1 MTQHPQPPKAFRG
14 RWLTDPATRAA
25 YSEGAG
31 PYRVIPAA
39 VAIPKNRDDLPRL
52 LEHARNEGLALVPR
66 AAGSGMPG
74 GNVGGGVMLDL
85 QQLDRPLAVSERG
98 VATVGAAVTWQSL
111 DEAAATQ
118 GLRLPPDPLSGAFC
132 TVGGMVATNAAGA
145 RSVCYGSIRR
155 WVRGLELVTTDGEC
169 TWLARGAPESPVAS
183 AGRIAQF
190 GAVPRWVER
199 FEHDAAGP
207 IRNAADLV
215 RRRFPRTRKNSAGY
229 ALDAYLDTGD
239 LLDLVIGSEGTLGVI
254 TRVELELDVRPGA
267 VAGLLLGVADLEQLG
282 SLVEHL
288 LPLEPAA
295 LELLDRTYLDL
306 AGEQAWL
313 PDDAAAVLLVD
324 FESIDS
330 DAVRDIV
337 EEAVATARSLSS
349 FAEIAL
355 DPEEHARLWK
365 LRHTA
370 SPALAAL
377 PDTQRSL
384 QVIEDGCV
392 PVPVLGDYLAGVRA
406 AAQAL
411 DIQVVAFGHAG
422 DGHLHVNALVDTTAP
437 DFEAR
442 LATLF
447 DRVTDLVVTLGGTP
461 SGEHGDGRLRAGAL
475 ERVYGAEIIELFHR
489 VKQAFDP
496 EGTMNPGVIIPEP
509 GARPLDNLKVGAN
522 AAAIPEALARGL
534 RDIERTGGWGVSRLE
549 LLDGGELP

>member
-1 MTQHPQPPKAFRG
+1 MTKLPQPPKAFRG
-14 RWLTDPATRAA
+14 LWLTDPAARAA

-31 PYRVIPAA
+31 PYRIIPSA
-39 VAIPKNRDDLPRL
+39 VAVPSDRDDLPRL
-52 LEHARNEGLALVPR
+52 LEHVRQQGFALVPR

-74 GNVGGGVMLDL
+74 GNVGSGIMLDL

-98 VATVGAAVTWQSL
+98 VATAGAAVTWQSL

-118 GLRLPPDPLSGAFC
+118 GMRLPPDPSSGAFC

-169 TWLARGAPESPVAS
+169 TWLARGAPDSPVAA
-183 AGRIAQF
+183 AGRTPEF
-190 GAVPRWVER
+190 GAVPAWVER
-199 FEHDAAGP
+199 FESDAAGP
-207 IRNAADLV
+207 IRNAADLI

-254 TRVELELDVRPGA
+254 TRVELELDVRPGG
-267 VAGLLLGVADLEQLG
+267 VAGLLLGIADLEQLG
-282 SLVEHL
+282 SLVERL

-295 LELLDRTYLDL
+295 LELLDRTYLDI
-306 AGEQAWL
+306 AGEQTRV
-313 PDDAAAVLLVD
+313 PHDAAAVLLVD
-324 FESIDS
+324 FESVDAH
-330 DAVRDIV
+330 AVRGTV
-337 EEAVATARSLSS
+337 EEAAAAARNLTS
-349 FAEIAL
+349 FAESAL
-355 DPEEHARLWK
+355 DPEEHARLWE
-365 LRHTA
+365 LRHAA

-377 PDTQRSL
+377 PDTRRSL

-392 PVPVLGDYLAGVRA
+392 PLPALGEYLAGVRA
-406 AAQAL
+406 AAKEL

-437 DFEAR
+437 DFETR
-442 LATLF
+442 LAALF

-461 SGEHGDGRLRAGAL
+461 SGEHGDGRLRAGTL
-475 ERVYGAEIIELFHR
+475 ERVYGAEILELFHR
-489 VKQAFDP
+489 VKRAFDP
-496 EGTMNPGVIIPEP
+496 LGVMNPGVIIPEP
-509 GARPLDNLKVGAN
+509 GAGPLDDLKVGGDAVT
-522 AAAIPEALARGL
+522 IPEALAQEL

-549 LLDGGELP
+549 LPDGGESS

>member
-1 MTQHPQPPKAFRG
+1 MAQHPQPPKAFRG
-14 RWLTDPATRAA
+14 RWLTDPAARAA

-31 PYRVIPAA
+31 PYRVVPAA
-39 VAIPKNRDDLPRL
+39 VAIPADRDDLSRL
-52 LEHARNEGLALVPR
+52 LEHAGDEGLALVPR

-74 GNVGGGVMLDL
+74 GNVGSGIMLDL

-111 DEAAATQ
+111 DEAAAAQ
-118 GLRLPPDPLSGAFC
+118 EMRLPPDPSSGAFC
-132 TVGGMVATNAAGA
+132 TIGGMVATNAAGA

-155 WVRGLELVTTDGEC
+155 WVRGLELVTTNGEC
-169 TWLARGAPESPVAS
+169 TWLARGVPDSPVAC
-183 AGRIAQF
+183 AGRTPEF

-199 FEHDAAGP
+199 FERDAADP
-207 IRNAADLV
+207 IRSAADLV

-282 SLVEHL
+282 SLIEHL

-306 AGEQAWL
+306 AGEQARL

-324 FESIDS
+324 FESIDP
-330 DAVRDIV
+330 DAVRGTV
-337 EEAVATARSLSS
+337 EEAVAAARSLSS
-349 FAEIAL
+349 FAERAL
-355 DPEEHARLWK
+355 DPEEHARLWE
-365 LRHTA
+365 LRHAA
-370 SPALAAL
+370 SPVLAAL
-377 PDTQRSL
+377 PDTKRSL
-384 QVIEDGCV
+384 QIIEDGCV

-422 DGHLHVNALVDTTAP
+422 DGHLHVNALVDTTEP

-447 DRVTDLVVTLGGTP
+447 DRVTDLVITLGGTP

-475 ERVYGAEIIELFHR
+475 EQVYGAEIIDLFHR

-496 EGTMNPGVIIPEP
+496 QGVMNPGVIIPEP
-509 GARPLDNLKVGAN
+509 GARPLDHLKVGGD

-534 RDIERTGGWGVSRLE
+534 RNIERAGGWGVSRLE
-549 LLDGGELP
+549 LLGGGESP